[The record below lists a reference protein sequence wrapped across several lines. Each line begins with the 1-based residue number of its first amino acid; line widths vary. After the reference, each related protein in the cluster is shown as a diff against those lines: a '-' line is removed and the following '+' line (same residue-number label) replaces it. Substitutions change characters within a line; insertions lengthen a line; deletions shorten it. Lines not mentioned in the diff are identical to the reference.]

1 MGRELTRRVCRTMW
15 SNCTPTNCTAQEGV
29 TQRYKG
35 RHVLVVLAIAV
46 TSRRKLVEMRF
57 IPHRLQLGGHFAGV
71 AGMGAVV
78 AKARCDQ
85 DRWIGV
91 SWSRRVIGGNS
102 GEKLPVLGLAG
113 IAVFISNRGADQKLG
128 ISTHVDDGHRAE
140 QCAKP
145 LRIAGEH
152 IGYEQ
157 AAV

>member
-46 TSRRKLVEMRF
+46 PSRRKLVEMRF
-57 IPHRLQLGGHFAGV
+57 IPHRLQLGGHLAGV

-78 AKARCDQ
+78 ATARRDQ
-85 DRWIGV
+85 DRWIGT
-91 SWSRRVIGGNS
+91 SWSRRVIGGNP
-102 GEKLPVLGLAG
+102 GEELPVLGLVG
-113 IAVFISNRGADQKLG
+113 IAIFIGNRGPDQQLG
-128 ISTHVDDGHRAE
+128 IAAHVDDRNRAE
-140 QCAKP
+140 QRAEA
-145 LRIAGEH
+145 LWIARKHVGNQ
-152 IGYEQ
+152 Q